1 VVAVRNAGVDAFLK
15 RPEPAV
21 ICFLLYG
28 PDAGLVGERARV
40 LAAQVVPADD
50 PFGLVKLDGDAVAAD
65 PGRLLD
71 EGRSVPM
78 FGGGRVVW
86 VTLGDRQVIS
96 AVEALLA
103 EPAVTARVILA
114 AGELRRGDR
123 LRALCEKSPR
133 AAALPCYAD
142 SEAGKSTLIDQ
153 VLAEFGLTIAPEA
166 RRAALA
172 LLGPDR
178 LLARSELEKLGLYA
192 MGGGPVGADAV
203 EAAMA
208 DAGES
213 ETEALVDAVFS
224 GNLAAVDVA
233 LAAAGPTTT
242 AATAPLMAALNHALR
257 LYRLSLEIAAGG
269 GSAEAVLNRG
279 WPTLHFS
286 RQDRVKAALTR
297 LGPDRLATLVARL
310 AEAVAEGRRNGLLAD
325 ALARRALTAAAGEAA
340 RR

>member
-1 VVAVRNAGVDAFLK
+1 MVAVKASGVDGFLK
-15 RPEPAV
+15 RPDPAV
-21 ICFLLYG
+21 VCFLVYG
-28 PDAGLVGERARV
+28 PDAGLVGERARA
-40 LAAQVVPADD
+40 LAEAVVPRDD
-50 PFGLVKLDGDAVAAD
+50 PFGLARLDGDEVAAD

-71 EGRSVPM
+71 EARSIPM

-86 VTLGDRQVIS
+86 VTLGDRQITG

-103 EPAVTARVILA
+103 EPAVTARVVVA

-142 SEAGKSTLIDQ
+142 SEGGKSALIDE
-153 VLAEFGLTIAPEA
+153 VLGQFGLGISREG

-192 MGGGPVGADAV
+192 MGGGEVGPAAV

-213 ETEALVDAVFS
+213 ETEALVDAVFA
-224 GNLAAVDVA
+224 GDLAGVDQF

-242 AATAPLMAALNHALR
+242 AATAPLLAALNHALR
-257 LYRLSLEIAAGG
+257 LYRLSLDMAGG
-269 GSAEAVLNRG
+269 GSAEAVVGRG

-286 RQDRVKAALTR
+286 RQDKVKAALAR
-297 LGPDRLATLVARL
+297 LGAERLSGLVARL
-310 AEAVAEGRRNGLLAD
+310 AEAVAEGRRNAALAD
-325 ALARRALTAAAGEAA
+325 IVARRALIAAAAEAA